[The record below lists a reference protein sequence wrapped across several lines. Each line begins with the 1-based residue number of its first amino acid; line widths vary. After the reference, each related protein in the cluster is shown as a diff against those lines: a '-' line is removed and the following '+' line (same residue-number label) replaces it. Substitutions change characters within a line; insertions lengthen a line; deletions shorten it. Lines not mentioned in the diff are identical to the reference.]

1 MRVLISGVPWP
12 SRHTG
17 MLGDE
22 GNELGLIPGEYG
34 KVTLFVP

>member
-1 MRVLISGVPWP
+1 MLISDVLWP

-22 GNELGLIPGEYG
+22 GSELGLISGQYG